1 MGDEG
6 FVVVLGSGS
15 LARATAN
22 ALATA
27 NGAPFEVRVVARDSA
42 AIADICDIA
51 AARAAL
57 AGSPAVFRPVP
68 VPGFTESVL
77 YDAFRELRPD
87 GVFLCASRQSPWER
101 STDPSPW
108 TEFVQHAGYGVT
120 VPLQAQFALA
130 VGRAADRLGA
140 RGRGGRAPWF
150 VNACLPDI
158 VNPLISAL
166 DVPVLC
172 GIGNVAILAAFLQA
186 ATGARDQTELRL
198 LAHHYHLHAPH
209 DPAEEALAWQGE
221 TALPDVG
228 TLLAAGR
235 RVERRELNQ
244 VTGLGAATLITDLLT
259 GTERATHLPGPAG
272 LPGGYPV
279 LVRDGDVRLRLPPGL
294 DREAAIAANQRA
306 SVWDGAVLDGK
317 HLSFSPAAS
326 AALRPLA
333 QELADGF
340 GVDRLDTA
348 CEQLAELRARL
359 RT

>member
-1 MGDEG
+1 MSDKG

-15 LARATAN
+15 LARATVY

-27 NGAPFEVRVVARDSA
+27 NGAPFEVRVVARDNA
-42 AIADICDIA
+42 AIAEICEVA

-57 AGSPAVFRPVP
+57 AGSPATFRPVP
-68 VPGFTESVL
+68 VPEFTESVL
-77 YDAFRELRPD
+77 YDTFRELRPD

-101 STDPSPW
+101 TTDPSPW

-130 VGRAADRLGA
+130 VGRAADRPGV
-140 RGRGGRAPWF
+140 RGRDGRAPWF

-158 VNPLISAL
+158 VNPLIAAL

-186 ATGARDQTELRL
+186 AVGAPDQTALKL

-209 DPAEEALAWQGE
+209 DPAEEAPAWQDE

-244 VTGLGAATLITDLLT
+244 VTGLGAATLIADLLT
-259 GTERATHLPGPAG
+259 GAERATHLPGPAG

-279 LVRDGDVRLRLPPGL
+279 LVRDGEVSLRLPAGL
-294 DREAAIAANQRA
+294 DRETAIAANHRA
-306 SVWDGAVLDGK
+306 SISDGAALDGK

-333 QELADGF
+333 PELADGF

-348 CEQLAELRARL
+348 CEQLAGLRARL

>member
-1 MGDEG
+1 M
-6 FVVVLGSGS
+6 
-15 LARATAN
+15 
-22 ALATA
+22 
-27 NGAPFEVRVVARDSA
+27 
-42 AIADICDIA
+42 
-51 AARAAL
+51 
-57 AGSPAVFRPVP
+57 
-68 VPGFTESVL
+68 L
-77 YDAFRELRPD
+77 YDVLRELRPD

-101 STDPSPW
+101 TTDPSPW

-130 VGRAADRLGA
+130 VGRAVDRLGA
-140 RGRGGRAPWF
+140 RGESGGRGRAPWF

-158 VNPLISAL
+158 VNPLITAL

-186 ATGARDQTELRL
+186 ATGAPDQKELKL

-221 TALPDVG
+221 TALPEVG
-228 TLLAAGR
+228 ALLAAGR

-259 GTERATHLPGPAG
+259 GAERATHLPGPAG

-279 LVRDGDVRLRLPPGL
+279 LVRDGEVSLRLPAEL
-294 DREAAIAANQRA
+294 DREAAIAANRRA
-306 SVWDGAVLDGK
+306 SALDGAVLDGK
-317 HLSFSPAAS
+317 HLTFSPAAS

-333 QELADGF
+333 PELADGF

-348 CEQLAELRARL
+348 CEQLAGLRARL